1 MAADS
6 PSSDPRPAPDQ
17 VAEARTEV
25 AEDPLQAPPPEK
37 QFRGWRLI
45 GFLFLVIVV
54 IGIVSA
60 IVDIAVIPR

>member
-1 MAADS
+1 MAGDS
-6 PSSDPRPAPDQ
+6 PIPDQRPASDAI
-17 VAEARTEV
+17 AEADAAAEV
-25 AEDPLQAPPPEK
+25 PPHDAAAEK